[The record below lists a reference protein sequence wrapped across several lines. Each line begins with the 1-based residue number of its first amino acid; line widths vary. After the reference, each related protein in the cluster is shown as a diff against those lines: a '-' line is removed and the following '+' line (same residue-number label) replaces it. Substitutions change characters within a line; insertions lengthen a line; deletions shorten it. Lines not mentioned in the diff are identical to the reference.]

1 MLIRLLKA
9 TADRR
14 QPMAI
19 HLSLR
24 SRQLAQTR
32 YMVLRV
38 TGLSSPLQK

>member
-24 SRQLAQTR
+24 SRQLAETR
-32 YMVLRV
+32 CMVLRA
-38 TGLSSPLQK
+38 TGLPSPLKE